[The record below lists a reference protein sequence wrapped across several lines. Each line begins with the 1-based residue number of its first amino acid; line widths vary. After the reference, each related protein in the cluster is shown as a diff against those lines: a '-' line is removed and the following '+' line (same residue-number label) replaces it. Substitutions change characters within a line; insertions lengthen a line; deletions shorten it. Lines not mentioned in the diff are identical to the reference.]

1 MFLVKVNSY
10 PCQRIFTAIGYGGED
25 FVDSMVTAV
34 ENHLGPVHMECI
46 SQRESSNGKYLS
58 VRVGPV
64 WVQTA
69 DQVSNFDFDF
79 IMFLKL
85 YFDFDR
91 NLGC

>member
-1 MFLVKVNSY
+1 MNSY
-10 PCQRIFTAIGYGGED
+10 PCQRIFTAIGSGGEE
-25 FVDSMVTAV
+25 FVESMVTAV

-69 DQVSNFDFDF
+69 DQVSIFILIFTFFRIFNFSNFVQ
-79 IMFLKL
+79 I
-85 YFDFDR
+85 
-91 NLGC
+91 LGC